1 MRQKPS
7 YEYENMKQASK
18 QRGKQRKARH
28 NGPRTQD
35 KQIIKVREIIN
46 SLSVYRYRPALFT
59 KSIYVESI
67 MFDREEHLTH
77 NGRNQE
83 ENAVYQGKNHFK
95 TL

>member
-1 MRQKPS
+1 M
-7 YEYENMKQASK
+7 NMKIWSK
-18 QRGKQRKARH
+18 PLNNEENKEKRH

-67 MFDREEHLTH
+67 MFDRREHLTH

-83 ENAVYQGKNHFK
+83 ENAVYQGKNYFE